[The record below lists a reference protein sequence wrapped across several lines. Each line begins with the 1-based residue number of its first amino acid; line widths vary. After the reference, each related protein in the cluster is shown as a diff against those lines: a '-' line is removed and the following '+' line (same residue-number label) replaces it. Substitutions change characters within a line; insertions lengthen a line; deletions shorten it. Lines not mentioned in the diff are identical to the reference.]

1 MKLPI
6 DNEKTTVTSYRLKP
20 STIANIEKLAKENK
34 TTCGKI
40 VDYAIKQLMGKY
52 NKYYGNQK

>member
-20 STIANIEKLAKENK
+20 STIANIEKLSKENN

-40 VDYAIKQLMGKY
+40 VDYAIKELMKRD
-52 NKYYGNQK
+52 K